1 MNEPISWDR
10 KKKIF
15 MHANQASPG
24 MGKKTL
30 KLQSF
35 CQLKEKPEILAINE
49 LLQCFVVLI
58 FIIVFTIFF
67 LFKYTI
73 NKNEPKK

>member
-35 CQLKEKPEILAINE
+35 CQLKENPEILAINE
-49 LLQCFVVLI
+49 LLQCFDI
-58 FIIVFTIFF
+58 YHCFYNFF
-67 LFKYTI
+67 SFQI
-73 NKNEPKK
+73 HNK